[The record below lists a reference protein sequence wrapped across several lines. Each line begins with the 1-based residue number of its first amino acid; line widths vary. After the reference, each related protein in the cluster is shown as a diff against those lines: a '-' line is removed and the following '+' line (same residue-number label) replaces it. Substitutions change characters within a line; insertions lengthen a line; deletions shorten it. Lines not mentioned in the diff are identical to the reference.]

1 MGKCAPSAAEVGS
14 FLSCRA
20 RKNNNHTSTCAIVL
34 SMPYMPS
41 LRLSFPGGVFNDYR
55 LNQDQVEFRT
65 NAGAWRTLDAD
76 DIQLHYLLRTEVA
89 KWLVKETVNAQRT
102 GT

>member
-1 MGKCAPSAAEVGS
+1 
-14 FLSCRA
+14 
-20 RKNNNHTSTCAIVL
+20 
-34 SMPYMPS
+34 MPYMPS